1 MQRINDDVCRVY
13 AKMPQYRRR
22 VSETVENV
30 SQMLGHVSAPYI
42 AFSCGKDSSV
52 MADLILQQDST
63 VPLRFLSSG
72 ETRILHNV
80 DTVLNYFRDKYG
92 AKIEEINIDRV
103 FSDEWQSA
111 TFDEHRK
118 AGRRDIQTLDNSEF
132 DSVFMGL
139 RIEESRGRAISL
151 RSCKT
156 DGLPQFMYRY
166 KNRDYYRMCPMARWK
181 TEDIGAYILENGLPV
196 LDWYKSFGYDSRTT
210 ARLTGDSVRQNTI
223 IWMKY
228 KNPSG
233 YARLVQRFPELGI
246 YS

>member
-22 VSETVENV
+22 ISETVENV

-111 TFDEHRK
+111 TFDEQRK

-139 RIEESRGRAISL
+139 RIEESRGRAMWPDIL
-151 RSCKT
+151 RW
-156 DGLPQFMYRY
+156 L
-166 KNRDYYRMCPMARWK
+166 
-181 TEDIGAYILENGLPV
+181 
-196 LDWYKSFGYDSRTT
+196 
-210 ARLTGDSVRQNTI
+210 QNTHILGHPKWGTKIGI
-223 IWMKY
+223 ITECALWHDGK
-228 KNPSG
+228 
-233 YARLVQRFPELGI
+233 RRI
-246 YS
+246 